1 MDAQEHDLYLSAE
14 EAASRLGIS
23 LPTLYAYVS
32 RKNLRSLKVEGS
44 RSRRYW
50 AADIE
55 RLSKHKEDA
64 GAMPELQRIA
74 ASSAITLLT
83 DKGLYYRGRDVVEL
97 AQHSSVEEVAEWI
110 WQTPGVFASTP
121 LPKRPTGIGA
131 LLKSLDGLAT
141 AQKAIALFPLIE
153 HENPRAHDLSPEGYA
168 RTGVDVV
175 RWLAALAVGAN
186 GPDPRPL
193 HEFIAEALGVDA
205 RYADLIRRALIL
217 CIDHELD
224 PTTYT
229 VRVAANA
236 GVTPY
241 YAAIVGLAASRG
253 RRLSTGRSETV
264 TRILEEICLAT
275 DPTAPVLQRFRQGEP
290 IPGFDTNQHALTDPR
305 VQCLLDAMW
314 AVFVGDAE
322 FRKLL
327 QAIEVAQDLT
337 RQPPA
342 FLLLLSFVG
351 RKLNLNN
358 QEVALGGIGRVIGWL
373 AHANEQYQQQPLLRP
388 RAKYVGPLPD

>member
-1 MDAQEHDLYLSAE
+1 MDAQEKDLYLSAD
-14 EAASRLGIS
+14 EAANQLGIS

-32 RKNLRSLKVEGS
+32 RKNIRSLKVEGS

-55 RLSKHKEDA
+55 RLGKGKDDA
-64 GAMPELQRIA
+64 GSAPELQRIA

-97 AQHSSVEEVAEWI
+97 SHHSTVEEVAEWI
-110 WQTPGVFASTP
+110 WQTPGVFAATP
-121 LPKRPTGIGA
+121 LPKKPKGIST
-131 LLKSLDGLAT
+131 LLKSMDEMST
-141 AQKAIALFPLIE
+141 AQKAVVLFPLIE
-153 HENPRAHDLSPEGYA
+153 HENPLAHDLSPEGYA

-186 GPDPRPL
+186 APAARPL
-193 HEFIAEALGVDA
+193 HEFIADSLGVDA
-205 RYADLIRRALIL
+205 AYADLIRRTLIL

-229 VRVAANA
+229 VRVAANV

-264 TRILEEICLAT
+264 TRMLEEICLSKDGT
-275 DPTAPVLQRFRQGEP
+275 TPILQRFRQGEP
-290 IPGFDTNQHALTDPR
+290 LPGFDTNQHALNDPR
-305 VQCLLDAMW
+305 AQCLLEAIS
-314 AVFVGDAE
+314 AVLADDTE
-322 FRKLL
+322 FLKLL
-327 QAIEVAQDLT
+327 KAIEVAQELS

-342 FLLLLSFVG
+342 FLLLLSFIG

-358 QEVALGGIGRVIGWL
+358 QEVALGGVGRVIGWL